1 MELGLIVAKS
11 KNNVIGLDN
20 QLPWHLP
27 EDLKHFKN
35 TTLGCPIIMGRNTWV
50 SLGRPLPGRRNIVIS
65 RTPNFQAEGAEVFKS
80 LDEAINACQD
90 VERAFIIG
98 GAQIYAL
105 AIDRV
110 DTMVITEVDTVIE
123 GDAYF
128 PEITPMWQETDR
140 ESHHNGS
147 LGYAFVTYRR
157 K

>member
-11 KNNVIGLDN
+11 KNNVIGVDN

-27 EDLKHFKN
+27 EDLKHFKQ
-35 TTLGCPIIMGRNTWV
+35 TTLGCPIIMGRNTWL
-50 SLGRPLPGRRNIVIS
+50 SLGRPLPGRRNLVIS
-65 RTPNFQAEGAEVFKS
+65 RTPGFQPEGAEIFQS
-80 LDEAINACQD
+80 LDDAIAACAGVD
-90 VERAFIIG
+90 RAFIIG

-105 AIDRV
+105 AMNRV
-110 DTMVITEVDTVIE
+110 DTLIITEVDTVIA

-128 PEITPMWQETDR
+128 PEINGDWHEVSR

-157 K
+157 Q